1 MWKTLMKASVNDNV
15 AEAGD
20 FEKTQLKIL
29 LI

>member
-29 LI
+29 FI